1 MSLTVIEKKA
11 MEDKNVFRLIIVGLL
26 LLSVGCFAGNTPF
39 GKVCE
44 IKSGKVVGLEN
55 GLISICFDTKTGKLV
70 GLKNLL
76 TNDEYLK
83 DANGDGN
90 PFRAY
95 VDCTELPSALTHPWP
110 ALNPPVEGAMG
121 GKLVDSRDCQLMGT
135 KVEQTDEGMIL
146 HLNIQ
151 SNNPKLLFKL
161 NIKMANNEPLCSMQ
175 LTIVNTG
182 NTKRKIM
189 MGVPYLTGL
198 SLGKNRETNLGV
210 RLREFGQSRAPAWKL
225 NGDIYGRGWSGQWN
239 AAYEPLVDECIG
251 MIVKDKDVTDKIIR
265 RFEGGGMSVFY
276 FDNDELDVNK
286 EKTYPTTEILINK
299 GDWKPTARRYG
310 DWFKTSFQLRKV
322 PKWLDNVDMFVGSWM
337 PHPAAVA
344 TAKKKIDSTK
354 SRINTACV
362 TAQQVNSLVPTVI
375 QSFRDV
381 QRLYLGNQYDLQEW
395 AYYWQSILKTD
406 CYNAYDHTDG
416 QYLMRQDLGG
426 VPAIR
431 DGIIRLEQVGRVMGL
446 YVASKTLRL
455 DSDFL
460 LADDP
465 NTWLYM
471 GTPDA
476 KIPSDALSIGVCSR
490 YDKWQDYLAQV
501 CKRLLWETGAK
512 YIRLDEAGGLFDVCY
527 NPAHH
532 HKSPYYN
539 ALKDNIALL
548 QKVRAAMDEVD
559 PDALLFTEGGS
570 DYLNLY
576 CTGALNL
583 WYNGS
588 DISPLHLSV
597 PNYIGFSY
605 GTGQIECALNG
616 IICGGTNPISTGGNF
631 SEHHNGIWGPG
642 MEYFPA
648 CYKQE
653 GIPANTRWHELGYTF
668 VDAARRGNPT
678 DINPTV
684 PEYQGAEKGNWAG
697 RLWRSDKYWLLTSGN
712 LAAIPPQK
720 EVSVQLSELSNEIT
734 KAYEFDFET
743 LAMQETSLSRT
754 NGKVSI
760 NTHNGFS
767 AVLLPTGNCP
777 ALIQI
782 DGITEIKHGS
792 KVIIRLTSFA
802 PWRTTK
808 EEVQVTVSVPGL
820 NASQQTLTLPGKL
833 ELTVPEETEPGNY
846 YIKVDGNCL
855 GLKRWFKVIQ

>member
-1 MSLTVIEKKA
+1 MITILLTA
-11 MEDKNVFRLIIVGLL
+11 
-26 LLSVGCFAGNTPF
+26 LLSSLECFPANTPI
-39 GKVCE
+39 GKVRE

-55 GLISICFDTKTGKLV
+55 GLMSISFDVRTGKLV
-70 GLKNLL
+70 SLKNLV
-76 TNDEYLK
+76 TKDDYLK
-83 DANGDGN
+83 DAKGDGN

-95 VDCTELPSALTHPWP
+95 VDCTELPPALTHPWP
-110 ALNPPVEGAMG
+110 ALNPQVEGAMG
-121 GKLVDSRDCQLMGT
+121 GKLVDSRDCLLMGT
-135 KVEQTDEGMIL
+135 KVEQTGEGMVL
-146 HLNIQ
+146 HLDIQ
-151 SNNPKLLFKL
+151 SNNPKLLFKMD
-161 NIKMANNEPLCSMQ
+161 IQMANNEPLCSMQ
-175 LTIVNTG
+175 MTIVNIG
-182 NTKRKIM
+182 NKKRKIM

-198 SLGKNRETNLGV
+198 SLGRDRATNLGV

-239 AAYEPLVDECIG
+239 AAYEPALDECIG
-251 MIVKDKDVTDKIIR
+251 MILKDKDVTDKIIR

-276 FDNDELDVNK
+276 FDNDELDLNE
-286 EKTYPTTEILINK
+286 EKTYPMTEIFVNK

-322 PKWLDNVDMFVGSWM
+322 PEWIDNVDMFVGSWM
-337 PHPAAVA
+337 PHPTAVA
-344 TAKKKIDSTK
+344 AAKKRSDSTK
-354 SRINTACV
+354 TGINGI
-362 TAQQVNSLVPTVI
+362 VPEVI
-375 QSFRDV
+375 QSYRDI
-381 QRLYLGNQYDLQEW
+381 QRLYLGSQYDIQEW

-431 DGIIRLEQVGRVMGL
+431 DGIIKLERVGRVMGL

-460 LADDP
+460 LGDDP

-471 GTPDA
+471 GTPDV
-476 KIPSDALSIGVCSR
+476 KIPSDALSIQVCSR
-490 YDKWQDYLAQV
+490 YDKWQEYLAQV

-512 YIRLDEAGGLFDVCY
+512 YIRLDEAGGLFDVCH

-539 ALKDNIALL
+539 AIKDNIALL

-583 WYNGS
+583 WYNGT

-597 PNYIGFSY
+597 SNYIGFSY

-616 IICGGTNPISTGGNF
+616 IICGGTNPISTGGDY

-642 MEYFPA
+642 MERFPA
-648 CYKQE
+648 CYKLK

-678 DINPTV
+678 DVNPTTLA
-684 PEYQGAEKGNWAG
+684 YQGAEKENWAG
-697 RLWRSDKYWLLTSGN
+697 RLWRSDKYWLLTCGN
-712 LAAIPPQK
+712 LAAIRSRE
-720 EVSVQLSELSNEIT
+720 EVLVQLPELSKEIT

-743 LAMQETSLSRT
+743 LTMRETSISRA
-754 NGKVSI
+754 NGKIGVS
-760 NTHNGFS
+760 THNGFS
-767 AVLLPTGNCP
+767 AVLLPTGDCP

-782 DGITEIKHGS
+782 EGLKEIKHGS
-792 KVIIRLTSFA
+792 GLKVRLTCFA
-802 PWRTTK
+802 PWRSAN
-808 EEVQVTVSVPGL
+808 EEVNVSVSVPGL
-820 NASQQTLTLPGKL
+820 NISKKNITLPGEV
-833 ELTVPEETEPGNY
+833 ELNVPEETEPGNY

-855 GLKRWFKVIQ
+855 GLKRWFKVIKM

>member
-1 MSLTVIEKKA
+1 
-11 MEDKNVFRLIIVGLL
+11 MEVKNIFRLILLVAL
-26 LLSVGCFAGNTPF
+26 LLSVGCFAQNAPF
-39 GKVCE
+39 GKVRE
-44 IKSGKVVGLEN
+44 IKTGKVLGLEN
-55 GLISICFDTKTGKLV
+55 GLMSISFDAKTGKLV
-70 GLKNLL
+70 SLKNLV
-76 TNDEYLK
+76 TKDEYLK
-83 DANGDGN
+83 DAKGDGN

-121 GKLVDSRDCQLMGT
+121 GKLVDSRDCMLMGT
-135 KVEQTDEGMIL
+135 NVEQTTEGMVL
-146 HLNIQ
+146 HLDIQ
-151 SNNPKLLFKL
+151 SNNPKLLFKMD
-161 NIKMANNEPLCSMQ
+161 IKMANNDPLCSMQ
-175 LTIVNTG
+175 LTVANNG
-182 NTKRKIM
+182 DTKRKIM

-210 RLREFGQSRAPAWKL
+210 RLREFGQSRAPAWQL

-239 AAYEPLVDECIG
+239 AAYEPTLGEGIG

-265 RFEGGGMSVFY
+265 RFKGGGMSVFY

-286 EKTYPTTEILINK
+286 EKTYPTTEILVNK
-299 GDWKPTARRYG
+299 GDWKPTASRYG

-322 PKWLDNVDMFVGSWM
+322 PKWLDNVGMFIGSWM
-337 PHPAAVA
+337 PHPDAVA
-344 TAKKKIDSTK
+344 AAKKKSDSTK
-354 SRINTACV
+354 SKINTGCL
-362 TAQQVNSLVPTVI
+362 TAQQVNSLVPAVI

-381 QRLYLGNQYDLQEW
+381 QRLYLGNQYDIQEW

-416 QYLMRQDLGG
+416 QYLIRQDLGG

-431 DGIIRLEQVGRVMGL
+431 DGIIRLERIGRVMGL
-446 YVASKTLRL
+446 YVASKSLRL

-460 LADDP
+460 LGDDP
-465 NTWLYM
+465 NKWLYM
-471 GTPDA
+471 GTPDE
-476 KIPSDALSIGVCSR
+476 KIPSDALSIHVCSR

-539 ALKDNIALL
+539 VIKDNIVLL

-559 PDALLFTEGGS
+559 PEALLFTEGGC
-570 DYLNLY
+570 DLLNLY

-583 WYNGS
+583 WYNGT

-616 IICGGTNPISTGGNF
+616 IICGGTNPISTGGDW
-631 SEHHNGIWGPG
+631 SEHHNRIWGPG
-642 MEYFPA
+642 LEHFPE

-653 GIPANTRWHELGYTF
+653 GKPAETRWHELGYTF

-678 DINPTV
+678 DINPTT
-684 PEYQGAEKGNWAG
+684 PAYQGAEKENWAG
-697 RLWRSDKYWLLTSGN
+697 RLWRSDKYWLLTCGN
-712 LAAIPPQK
+712 LAAIRPQK
-720 EVSVQLSELSNEIT
+720 EVLVQLPELPPEIT
-734 KAYEFDFET
+734 KGYEFDFET
-743 LAMQETSLSRT
+743 LAMREVPVLREKGDISVKT
-754 NGKVSI
+754 I
-760 NTHNGFS
+760 NGFS
-767 AVLLPTGNCP
+767 AVLLPKGNCP
-777 ALIQI
+777 ALVDIAGLS
-782 DGITEIKHGS
+782 DIKKGS
-792 KVIIRLTSFA
+792 KLKIKLSSYA
-802 PWRTTK
+802 PWRTTN
-808 EEVQVTVSVPGL
+808 EAVTVWYRFPGL
-820 NASQQTLTLPGKL
+820 MSVSRRLTLPGEV